1 MTTPTTIA
9 IETLALRLATLGAD
23 NNTITRT
30 RKNIAN
36 TAGTRHITHF
46 PAKSHAAEAANRN
59 FDDPIKATLAAIDHI
74 ITTAVN
80 HADPEDLDRDG
91 ELVTNI
97 LNAYDNGINAAK
109 ENQ

>member
-30 RKNIAN
+30 RKNITVHATYRHTTALTISN
-36 TAGTRHITHF
+36 TRGL
-46 PAKSHAAEAANRN
+46 AANRN
-59 FDDPIKATLAAIDHI
+59 FDNPIKATLAAIDHI
-74 ITTAVN
+74 AVN
-80 HADPEDLDRDG
+80 AINQADVEDTNPDG
-91 ELVTNI
+91 KLITNI